1 LRTLRLNAH
10 CVDALQC
17 VSTFKHTNRPLRL
30 KTFFPTFTSPTIH
43 HSKMK
48 ILLLGSGELGKE
60 FVIAAQRIGQ
70 TIIAVDSYENAPAMQ
85 VAHGFEVINMLDGEA
100 LDRIVAKHKPDFIVP
115 EIEAIRTERF
125 YDYEK
130 QGITVVP
137 SAKAANFTMNRKAIR
152 DLAAKELGLRTA
164 KYQYATSAEEL
175 QKAVQEVGIPCVVKP
190 LMSSSGKGQSTIK
203 SESDIEKA
211 WQYAVAG
218 SRGDVIEVIV
228 EAFVDFHSEI
238 TLLTITQNNNPTL
251 FCSPIG
257 HRQERGDYQES
268 WQPALVSEKDLYE
281 AQDMAE
287 KITEALGGA
296 GLFGVEF
303 FLTNE
308 GVYFSELSPRPH
320 DTGMVTLAGTQ
331 NFNEFELHLRA
342 ILSLPIFEIT
352 LEKAGAS
359 AVILAS
365 EDSTNPTF
373 TGIEKVAALPKTD
386 FRIFGKPTSRPYRR
400 MGVVLSHD
408 SLLTPINEVTERAK
422 ETAKLITVNS

>member
-1 LRTLRLNAH
+1 
-10 CVDALQC
+10 
-17 VSTFKHTNRPLRL
+17 
-30 KTFFPTFTSPTIH
+30 
-43 HSKMK
+43 MK

-85 VAHGFEVINMLDGEA
+85 VAHAFEVINMLDGVE
-100 LDRIVAKHKPDFIVP
+100 LDRIVAKHQPDFIVP

-125 YDYEK
+125 YEYEK

-152 DLAAKELGLRTA
+152 DLASKDLGLRTA
-164 KYQYATSAEEL
+164 NYRYATSSEEL
-175 QKAVQEVGIPCVVKP
+175 QKAVIEVGIPCVVKP

-203 SESDIEKA
+203 SEEDITKA
-211 WQYAVAG
+211 WNYAVEG
-218 SRGDVIEVIV
+218 SRGDVVEVIV
-228 EAFVDFHSEI
+228 EAFVNFHSEI
-238 TLLTITQNNNPTL
+238 TLLTVTQNNGLPTL
-251 FCSPIG
+251 FCAPIG

-268 WQPALVSEKDLYE
+268 WQPAKISDKDLFE

-287 KITEALGGA
+287 KVTEALGGA

-303 FLTNE
+303 FLTDE

-320 DTGMVTLAGTQ
+320 DTGMVTLANTQ

-342 ILSLPIFEIT
+342 ILSLPIAQIT
-352 LEKAGAS
+352 LEKNGAS

-365 EDSTNPTF
+365 ENSTYPTF
-373 TGIEKVAALPKTD
+373 TGIEKVASLPKTD

-400 MGVVLSHD
+400 MGVVLTND
-408 SLLTPINEVTERAK
+408 TLETPIEEITERAK
-422 ETAKLITVNS
+422 ETTKLITVNP

>member
-1 LRTLRLNAH
+1 M
-10 CVDALQC
+10 
-17 VSTFKHTNRPLRL
+17 S
-30 KTFFPTFTSPTIH
+30 
-43 HSKMK
+43 K

-60 FVIAAQRIGQ
+60 FTIAAQRIGQ

-85 VAHGFEVINMLDGEA
+85 VAHSFEVINMLDGDA
-100 LDRIVAKHKPDFIVP
+100 LDKIVAKHQPDFIVP

-125 YDYEK
+125 YEYEK

-152 DLAAKELGLRTA
+152 DLAAKELGLKTA
-164 KYQYATSAEEL
+164 NYRYATSSEEL
-175 QKAVQEVGIPCVVKP
+175 QKAVKEVGIPCVVKP

-203 SESDIEKA
+203 IPDDIEKA
-211 WQYAVAG
+211 WNYAVEG
-218 SRGDVIEVIV
+218 SRGDVVEVIV
-228 EAFVDFHSEI
+228 EAFVKFNSEI

-251 FCSPIG
+251 FCAPIG

-268 WQPALVSEKDLYE
+268 WQPARISDKDLFE

-287 KITEALGGA
+287 KVTEALGGA

-303 FLTNE
+303 FLADD

-342 ILSLPIFEIT
+342 ILSLPIFEIK

-365 EDSTNPTF
+365 KEGSNPNYE
-373 TGIEKVAALPKTD
+373 GLEKIASLAKTD
-386 FRIFGKPTSRPYRR
+386 FRIFGKPTTRPYRR
-400 MGVVLSHD
+400 MAVALTND
-408 SLLTPINEVTERAK
+408 TLETPIEEIVERAQNAARLVTIK
-422 ETAKLITVNS
+422 

>member
-1 LRTLRLNAH
+1 LPQGNLGL
-10 CVDALQC
+10 
-17 VSTFKHTNRPLRL
+17 FI
-30 KTFFPTFTSPTIH
+30 TI
-43 HSKMK
+43 KMNKK

-70 TIIAVDSYENAPAMQ
+70 TVIAVDSYENAPAMQ
-85 VAHGFEVINMLDGEA
+85 VAHGFEVINMLDGSE
-100 LDRIVAKHKPDFIVP
+100 LDRIVAKHQPDFIVP

-152 DLAAKELGLRTA
+152 DLASKDLGLKTA
-164 KYQYATSAEEL
+164 NYRYATTAEEL
-175 QKAVQEVGIPCVVKP
+175 QKAVQEVGMPCVVKP

-203 SESDIEKA
+203 TNEDIAKA
-211 WQYAVAG
+211 WNYAVEG
-218 SRGDVIEVIV
+218 SRGDVVEVIV
-228 EAFVDFHSEI
+228 EAFVNFHSEI
-238 TLLTITQNNNPTL
+238 TLLTVTQNNNPTL
-251 FCSPIG
+251 FCAPIG

-268 WQPALVSEKDLYE
+268 WQPARVSDKDLFE

-287 KITEALGGA
+287 KVTEALGGA

-303 FLTNE
+303 FLTDE

-320 DTGMVTLAGTQ
+320 DTGMVTLANTQ

-342 ILSLPIFEIT
+342 ILSLPIAEIT
-352 LEKAGAS
+352 LEKNGAS

-365 EDSTNPTF
+365 ENSNNPTF
-373 TGIEKVAALPKTD
+373 TGIENVACLPKTD
-386 FRIFGKPTSRPYRR
+386 FRLFGKPTSRPYRR
-400 MGVVLSHD
+400 MGVVLSYD
-408 SLLTPINEVTERAK
+408 ALETPIEEMVERAK
-422 ETAKLITVNS
+422 ETAKLVTVVK

>member
-1 LRTLRLNAH
+1 M
-10 CVDALQC
+10 Q
-17 VSTFKHTNRPLRL
+17 K
-30 KTFFPTFTSPTIH
+30 
-43 HSKMK
+43 K

-70 TIIAVDSYENAPAMQ
+70 TVIAIDSYENAPAMQ
-85 VAHGFEVINMLDGEA
+85 VAHGFEVINMLDGKA
-100 LDRIVAKHKPDFIVP
+100 LDAVVAKHKPDFIVP

-164 KYQYATSAEEL
+164 KYEYATTAKEL
-175 QKAVQEVGIPCVVKP
+175 ANAVANVGMPCVVKP

-203 SESDIEKA
+203 NESDIEKA
-211 WQYAVAG
+211 WNYAVEG
-218 SRGDVIEVIV
+218 SRGDVVEVIV
-228 EAFVDFHSEI
+228 EAFVNFHSEI
-238 TLLTITQNNNPTL
+238 TLLTVTQNNNPTL
-251 FCSPIG
+251 FCPPIG

-268 WQPALVSEKDLYE
+268 WQPAKVSENDIAE
-281 AQDMAE
+281 AQEMAR
-287 KITEALGGA
+287 KVTEALGGA
-296 GLFGVEF
+296 GIFGVEF
-303 FLTNE
+303 FLTDE

-342 ILSLPIFEIT
+342 ILSLPIAEIT
-352 LEKAGAS
+352 LERTGAS
-359 AVILAS
+359 AVIAAGENS
-365 EDSTNPTF
+365 NRPAY
-373 TGIEKVAALPKTD
+373 TGFEQIAALPKTD

-400 MGVVLSHD
+400 MGVA
-408 SLLTPINEVTERAK
+408 LTYDHPDASVEEITERAVK
-422 ETAKLITVNS
+422 AAGLVKVNNK

>member
-1 LRTLRLNAH
+1 MN
-10 CVDALQC
+10 
-17 VSTFKHTNRPLRL
+17 K
-30 KTFFPTFTSPTIH
+30 
-43 HSKMK
+43 K

-70 TIIAVDSYENAPAMQ
+70 TVIAVDSYENAPAMQ
-85 VAHGFEVINMLDGEA
+85 VAQSFEVINMLDGAE
-100 LDRIVAKHKPDFIVP
+100 LDRIVAKHQPDFIVP

-152 DLAAKELGLRTA
+152 DLAAKELGLKTA
-164 KYQYATSAEEL
+164 NYRYATSFEEL
-175 QKAVQEVGIPCVVKP
+175 QKSVADVGMPCVVKP

-203 SESDIEKA
+203 SNEDIEKA
-211 WQYAVAG
+211 WNYAVEG
-218 SRGDVIEVIV
+218 SRGDIVEVIV
-228 EAFVDFHSEI
+228 EAFVNFHSEI
-238 TLLTITQNNNPTL
+238 TLLTVTQNNNLPTL
-251 FCSPIG
+251 FCPPIG

-268 WQPALVSEKDLYE
+268 WQPARVSEADILE
-281 AQDMAE
+281 AQEMA
-287 KITEALGGA
+287 KKVTEALGGA

-320 DTGMVTLAGTQ
+320 DTGMVTLANTQ

-352 LEKAGAS
+352 QERAGAS

-365 EDSTNPTF
+365 GDSNNPTF
-373 TGIEKVAALPKTD
+373 SGIENVAFQPKTD
-386 FRIFGKPTSRPYRR
+386 FRLFGKPISRPYRR
-400 MGVVLSHD
+400 MGVVLNYD
-408 SLLTPINEVTERAK
+408 TLNTPVEEIVERAK
-422 ETAKLITVNS
+422 KIATLVTVNV

>member
-1 LRTLRLNAH
+1 
-10 CVDALQC
+10 
-17 VSTFKHTNRPLRL
+17 
-30 KTFFPTFTSPTIH
+30 
-43 HSKMK
+43 MK

-60 FVIAAQRIGQ
+60 FTIAAQRIGQ
-70 TIIAVDSYENAPAMQ
+70 TVIAVDSYENAPAMQ
-85 VAHGFEVINMLDGEA
+85 VAHGFEVINMLDGNA
-100 LDRIVAKHKPDFIVP
+100 LDAIVAKHQPDFIVP

-152 DLAAKELGLRTA
+152 DLAAKELGLKTA
-164 KYQYATSAEEL
+164 NYRYAATAAEL
-175 QKAVQEVGIPCVVKP
+175 HQAVSDVGMPCVVKP

-203 SESDIEKA
+203 TESDIQKA
-211 WQYAVAG
+211 WDYAFEG
-218 SRGDVIEVIV
+218 SRGDVVEVIV
-228 EAFVDFHSEI
+228 EAFVKFNSEI
-238 TLLTITQNNNPTL
+238 TLLTVTQNNNPTL
-251 FCSPIG
+251 FCAPIG
-257 HRQERGDYQES
+257 HRQERGDYMES
-268 WQPALVSEKDLYE
+268 WQPAIVSDKDLFE

-287 KITEALGGA
+287 KVTEALGGA

-303 FLTNE
+303 FLADD

-342 ILSLPIFEIT
+342 ILSLPIFEIR

-365 EDSTNPTF
+365 ENSENPTF
-373 TGIEKVAALPKTD
+373 IGIDKIAALPKTD

-400 MGVVLSHD
+400 MGVALSYD
-408 SLLTPINEVTERAK
+408 ALETPIDEIVARAK
-422 ETAKLITVNS
+422 NAAQLVQVQP

>member
-1 LRTLRLNAH
+1 MN
-10 CVDALQC
+10 
-17 VSTFKHTNRPLRL
+17 K
-30 KTFFPTFTSPTIH
+30 
-43 HSKMK
+43 K
-48 ILLLGSGELGKE
+48 IILLGSGELGKE

-70 TIIAVDSYENAPAMQ
+70 TVIAVDSYENAPAMQ
-85 VAHGFEVINMLDGEA
+85 VAHGFEVINMLDGSE
-100 LDRIVAKHKPDFIVP
+100 LDRIIAKHQPDFIVP

-152 DLAAKELGLRTA
+152 DLAAKELGLKTA
-164 KYQYATSAEEL
+164 NYRYATSFEEL
-175 QKAVQEVGIPCVVKP
+175 QKSVAEVGMPCVVKP

-203 SESDIEKA
+203 SIEDIEKA
-211 WQYAVAG
+211 WNYAVEG
-218 SRGDVIEVIV
+218 SRGDIVEVIV
-228 EAFVDFHSEI
+228 EAFVNFHSEI
-238 TLLTITQNNNPTL
+238 TLLTVTQNNNLPTL
-251 FCSPIG
+251 FCAPIG

-268 WQPALVSEKDLYE
+268 WQPARVSEADVLE
-281 AQDMAE
+281 AQEMA
-287 KITEALGGA
+287 KKVTEALGGA

-320 DTGMVTLAGTQ
+320 DTGMVTLANTQ

-352 LEKAGAS
+352 QERAGAS

-365 EDSTNPTF
+365 GDSNNPTF
-373 TGIEKVAALPKTD
+373 SGIENVAFQPKTD
-386 FRIFGKPTSRPYRR
+386 FRLFGKPTSRPYRR
-400 MGVVLSHD
+400 MGVVLNHD
-408 SLLTPINEVTERAK
+408 KLDTPVEEIVERAK
-422 ETAKLITVNS
+422 KIATLVTVNV